1 MEETANAK
9 GKPNPEP
16 RTYGCI
22 KCGSPISAYP
32 PDDVHNV
39 ASRDRSS
46 FLEAIEA
53 TYTCTKCNEVTRLYW
68 GRPVLYQG
76 IIVALRQ
83 ACRGIGGIIG
93 RVALKRGTAGEDI
106 ETESSETSPMSMEAP
121 EELENRIY
129 EYILENGG
137 SIGVG
142 RASED
147 LGIPA
152 DLITEAIERMT
163 LDGRLKQ
170 YSSAEQAQDSMIA

>member
-1 MEETANAK
+1 MDQSDDSKE
-9 GKPNPEP
+9 KPSPEP

-46 FLEAIEA
+46 FLDAIE
-53 TYTCTKCNEVTRLYW
+53 TTHICSKCSEVTRLYW
-68 GRPVLYQG
+68 GRPVLY
-76 IIVALRQ
+76 
-83 ACRGIGGIIG
+83 RGILIAVKQIYRGISCLVG
-93 RVALKRGTAGEDI
+93 RVGRRGEALDEGTGAEA
-106 ETESSETSPMSMEAP
+106 SPMSIEPP
-121 EELENRIY
+121 EDLENRIY

-137 SIGVG
+137 AIGVG
-142 RASED
+142 KASED

-152 DLITEAIERMT
+152 ELIAQAIERMT

-170 YSSAEQAQDSMIA
+170 YSSKEQAQDSMIA